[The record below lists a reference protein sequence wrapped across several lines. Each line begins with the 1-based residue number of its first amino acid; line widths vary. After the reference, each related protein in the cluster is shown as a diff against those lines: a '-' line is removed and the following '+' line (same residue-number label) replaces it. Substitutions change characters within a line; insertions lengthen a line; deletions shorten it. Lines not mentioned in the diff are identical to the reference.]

1 MNIETIKRKLLI
13 KYPLFGSIVASTNI
27 IEDNNTKTASTDG
40 DNIYYNKNFLSKLD
54 DEEQVFT
61 FVHEI
66 CHIAFNHILR
76 SEGKNQE
83 LWNIAT
89 DSVINALLKNDG
101 LKLIKG
107 VIDIPIAINYTA
119 EEMYEKLLNKEIE
132 QPKNNR
138 QGQDDHSLWDKVVER
153 KNKQS
158 EETLNKDQSQST
170 NWKED
175 TIQKLTEMGEIDTFK
190 QNKIE
195 KKRKA
200 NELMEELARKS
211 YGAEKQ
217 QIRITNIVTSKQLID
232 WRRLL
237 KETTQ
242 YNIDFSYRNASIE
255 NGVLNPYLE
264 EFPTPETEILLDTS
278 GSISKTLLRNFLGE
292 CKNILPNS
300 KIKVGCFDD
309 EFYGFT
315 EIRNEKDIDKMNF
328 IGGGG
333 TDFNVAVSSF
343 TRRVENKIIFTDGKS
358 NMPKKKLDIIWIV
371 FGNIKINP
379 PGGKV
384 IYIDQNSLQKL
395 YLYHNQNME
404 ENYMSRR

>member
-1 MNIETIKRKLLI
+1 M
-13 KYPLFGSIVASTNI
+13 V
-27 IEDNNTKTASTDG
+27 
-40 DNIYYNKNFLSKLD
+40 
-54 DEEQVFT
+54 
-61 FVHEI
+61 
-66 CHIAFNHILR
+66 
-76 SEGKNQE
+76 
-83 LWNIAT
+83 
-89 DSVINALLKNDG
+89 
-101 LKLIKG
+101 
-107 VIDIPIAINYTA
+107 
-119 EEMYEKLLNKEIE
+119 
-132 QPKNNR
+132 
-138 QGQDDHSLWDKVVER
+138 
-153 KNKQS
+153 
-158 EETLNKDQSQST
+158 
-170 NWKED
+170 
-175 TIQKLTEMGEIDTFK
+175 EIDTFK